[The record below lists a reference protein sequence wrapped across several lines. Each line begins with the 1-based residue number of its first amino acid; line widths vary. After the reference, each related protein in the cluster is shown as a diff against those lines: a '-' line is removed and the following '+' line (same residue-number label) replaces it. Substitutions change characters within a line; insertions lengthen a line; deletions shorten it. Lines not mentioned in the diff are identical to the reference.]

1 VQQATASL
9 PFDLIVWHTYRLEW
23 QVERTRFFVDER
35 LLLDTPLSPLGPLGL
50 VVWVDNQYMAF
61 PPQGLLRAGTLP
73 AVAPGWIEIADLLI
87 E

>member
-1 VQQATASL
+1 
-9 PFDLIVWHTYRLEW
+9 
-23 QVERTRFFVDER
+23 
-35 LLLDTPLSPLGPLGL
+35 L